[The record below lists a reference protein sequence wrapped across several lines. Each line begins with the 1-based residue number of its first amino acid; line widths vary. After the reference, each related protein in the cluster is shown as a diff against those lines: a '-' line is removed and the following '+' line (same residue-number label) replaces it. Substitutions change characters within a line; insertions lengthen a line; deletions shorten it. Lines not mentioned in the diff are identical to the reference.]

1 MAKWSREKVN
11 SNDLNNGNEWGQ
23 GDRIARE
30 ELNAM
35 VNAGLYAQD
44 FAEHLADTPDT
55 SEANNVGTPSV
66 KLVDNVSNG
75 IVYKKFK
82 FSNLKGEKGD
92 KGDKGDTGLPG
103 GSNPN
108 LLINGDFRVN
118 QRGLTIYE
126 SQTNANI
133 YSLDHWQ
140 IGTNAIGVTV
150 ATKSGEATNYGG
162 GIILSCT
169 SDVPFSYNILRQY
182 IEDYEIFQGKTLT
195 LSCYVSNLS
204 GSLNLRI
211 FGTNLIKSQALQSG
225 LNIMSVTIPS
235 DITRLYFAISCL
247 GVESSA
253 TIEWIKLETG
263 STATPFSPRPY
274 AEELALCQRYYQKFS
289 PSNNYSLIALGY
301 VYEPTIL
308 IYGVT
313 LPVVMRTVPTLQRSG
328 NLYIRSYSFTKVIY
342 PTDDL
347 KFSLQSICNNMLQM
361 QINTSSFTFNTGE
374 MSILRVNETSAY
386 ISFDAEIY

>member
-1 MAKWSREKVN
+1 MKGYVN
-11 SNDLNNGNEWGQ
+11 LTHTNNGKINELGDKIDNLTKNAQSDWEQTDESALDYIKNKPIIPEGSVLYPTTGQ
-23 GDRIARE
+23 HTDGAMTQKAVTT
-30 ELNAM
+30 ELNR
-35 VNAGLYAQD
+35 L
-44 FAEHLADTPDT
+44 
-55 SEANNVGTPSV
+55 S
-66 KLVDNVSNG
+66 DNVSQ
-75 IVYKKFK
+75 
-82 FSNLKGEKGD
+82 L
-92 KGDKGDTGLPG
+92 
-103 GSNPN
+103 SNPN

-118 QRGLTIYE
+118 QRGLTIYK

-169 SDVPFSYNILRQY
+169 SDVPSSYNILRQH

-235 DITRLYFAISCL
+235 DITRLYIAISCL

-253 TIEWIKLETG
+253 TIEWVKLEMG
-263 STATPFSPRPY
+263 STATPYSPRPY
-274 AEELALCQRYYQKFS
+274 AEELALCQRYYLKYS
-289 PSNNYSLIALGY
+289 PSNKYSLVALGY
-301 VYEPTIL
+301 VYESMII

-313 LPVVMRTVPTLQRSG
+313 LPVVMRTVPTIQRSG
-328 NLYIRSYSFTKVIY
+328 NLYIRSRSFTKVIY
-342 PTDDL
+342 PTDDIL
-347 KFSLQSICNNMLQM
+347 FSVQEMCNNMLQV
-361 QINTSSFTFNTGE
+361 QVSTSSFTFNNGE
-374 MSILRVNETSAY
+374 MSILRVSETSAY

>member
-1 MAKWSREKVN
+1 MAEWSREKVN
-11 SNDLNNGNEWGQ
+11 PSDLNNGNEWEQ
-23 GDRIARE
+23 GDRVARE

-55 SEANNVGTPSV
+55 SDAGSIGTPSV
-66 KLVDNVSNG
+66 TLIDNVVNG
-75 IVYKKFK
+75 ITYKKFK

-92 KGDKGDTGLPG
+92 KGDTGLSG
-103 GSNPN
+103 GYNPN

-118 QRGLTIYE
+118 QRGLTIYK
-126 SQTNANI
+126 SQTSANI

-140 IGTNAIGVTV
+140 IGTNATGVTV

-169 SDVPFSYNILRQY
+169 SDVPSSYNILRQF
-182 IEDYEIFQGKTLT
+182 IEDYEILQGKTLT

-211 FGTNLIKSQALQSG
+211 FGTNLIKSQSLQSG

-235 DITRLYFAISCL
+235 DITRLYIAISCL

-253 TIEWIKLETG
+253 TLEWVKLEIG
-263 STATPFSPRPY
+263 SVATLFSPRPY
-274 AEELALCQRYYQKFS
+274 AEELALCQRYYQKYS

-301 VYEPTIL
+301 VYESMII
-308 IYGVT
+308 IYGIT
-313 LPVVMRTVPTLQRSG
+313 LAVVMRTTPTIQRSG

-342 PTDDL
+342 PTDDIL
-347 KFSLQSICNNMLQM
+347 FSVHGMCNNMIQV
-361 QINTSSFTFNTGE
+361 QVSTSSFTFNNGE
-374 MSILRVNETSAY
+374 MTILRVSEETAY
-386 ISFDAEIY
+386 LSLDAEIYQ